1 MTSIPTARSARSAQS
16 MPVGKRPTIADITSA
31 GSNLPRRYILHA
43 PEKFGKTSFAAQT
56 PKPIFVQSR
65 GETGLDPLIDSGQ
78 IGPTAHFPE
87 SGDWLEFLGCIEAL
101 LTEDHDMKTLVI
113 DTINGAERLCHEFI
127 CAREFGGDWGDKGF
141 ASYQKGPE
149 VSLPEWRTLLTM
161 LDRLRVERR
170 MTIFGLCHTKVANYK
185 NPSGP
190 DYDRFQPDMDKR
202 TWALTAKWSDVIL
215 FGNFED
221 SVTAIKEN
229 KKTGEQKGKG
239 VGGRDRLIYTQKT
252 AAYDAGNRLGL
263 PEEIDMGDSA
273 VEAWANFMAAV
284 KSGRIKQQEEANNA
298 Q

>member
-1 MTSIPTARSARSAQS
+1 MTANVPTARSTRSAQS
-16 MPVGKRPTIADITSA
+16 STAGKKPTIADITSA

-56 PKPIFVQSR
+56 PKPIFIQSR

-78 IGPTAHFPE
+78 INPTAHFPE
-87 SGDWLEFLGCIEAL
+87 ANGWLEFLGCVDAL
-101 LTEDHDMKTLVI
+101 LTEDHDMKTAVI

-127 CAREFGGDWGDKGF
+127 CARDFGNDWGDKGF

-149 VSLPEWRTLLTM
+149 VALSEWRSFLGM

-185 NPSGP
+185 NPCGP
-190 DYDRFQPDMDKR
+190 DYDRYQPDMDRR

-239 VGGRDRLIYTQKT
+239 VGGRDRILYTEKT
-252 AAYDAGNRLGL
+252 AAYDAGNRIGL
-263 PEEIDMGDSA
+263 PGEIEMGNSPQ
-273 VEAWANFMAAV
+273 EGWAKFLVAL
-284 KSGRIKQQEEANNA
+284 KKGRGEVVANG
-298 Q
+298 